1 MRDNFIPTVVNF
13 STDDIRQA
21 FIPHPTCTMVYTY
34 VHAIMCLSQFVC
46 SDENRA
52 RMKREFL
59 ADPQYNFETV
69 NHASTACGPLV
80 QWAIAQVCAVYV
92 CH

>member
-1 MRDNFIPTVVNF
+1 
-13 STDDIRQA
+13 
-21 FIPHPTCTMVYTY
+21 
-34 VHAIMCLSQFVC
+34 MCHTSPGLC
-46 SDENRA
+46 SDENRT

-80 QWAIAQVCAVYV
+80 QWAIAQVCTASAYNGSLVAILFAAASTPLS
-92 CH
+92 